1 MAIKNNIHMKLSLDI
16 DEIAEAF
23 FEDTNL
29 LGIMAPMPAH
39 QFVWQV
45 NQSIR
50 FDFRIQS
57 DLEISLKR
65 KNRNYFFPVYAFQ
78 EPGYVLTNYIYK
90 NLFDGEYLL
99 PEFKHLDYLWLCK
112 GDLPA
117 KEEEKLLVEDIRN
130 IPGVQMVVE
139 LGHEK
144 IKNRH
149 NLMF

>member
-1 MAIKNNIHMKLSLDI
+1 MKLSLDI

-50 FDFRIQS
+50 FDFRIKS
-57 DLEISLKR
+57 DLEISLQR

-78 EPGYVLTNYIYK
+78 EPGYALTNYIYK

-130 IPGVQMVVE
+130 IPGVQLVVE
-139 LGHEK
+139 LGQEK

>member
-1 MAIKNNIHMKLSLDI
+1 MKLSLDI

-112 GDLPA
+112 GDLPSP
-117 KEEEKLLVEDIRN
+117 EEEKLLVEDLRN

-139 LGHEK
+139 LGQEK
-144 IKNRH
+144 IKNRQ

>member
-1 MAIKNNIHMKLSLDI
+1 MKLSLDM
-16 DEIAEAF
+16 DELAEAF

-29 LGIMAPMPAH
+29 LGIMAAMPAH

-50 FDFRIQS
+50 FDFRIKS
-57 DLEISLKR
+57 DLEISLHR

-78 EPGYVLTNYIYK
+78 EPGYSLTNYIYK

-112 GDLPA
+112 GDLPT
-117 KEEEKLLVEDIRN
+117 KEEEKLLTDDIRN

-149 NLMF
+149 NLIF